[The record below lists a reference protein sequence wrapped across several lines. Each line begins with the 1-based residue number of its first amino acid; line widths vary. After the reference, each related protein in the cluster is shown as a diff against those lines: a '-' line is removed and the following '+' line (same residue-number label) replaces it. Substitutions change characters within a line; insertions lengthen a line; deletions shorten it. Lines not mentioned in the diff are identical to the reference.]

1 MLNFGIFGF
10 WGFFL
15 GWFVFA
21 GDAISTLSIKGT
33 KFYDASGNQVF
44 FKGLHSDCPKERK
57 RLTGGNRNCVSAVA
71 AGSIGEY
78 HPMSTRCP
86 INANARRKCHPMYC
100 ALVRTLGFNAQRI
113 MSIRRKITMGV
124 CKRFRTRGYTCSS
137 TWILLPLKLRRR
149 RRNGQ

>member
-100 ALVRTLGFNAQRI
+100 APLSERRGLMCSVSCRSDARSRWVYASVFGRGDILVPRH
-113 MSIRRKITMGV
+113 
-124 CKRFRTRGYTCSS
+124 GYFYHS
-137 TWILLPLKLRRR
+137 
-149 RRNGQ
+149 N